1 MLRSRAG
8 GTAIVFASSDLE
20 ELQRYSDRIAVFYEG
35 RIIAVVPASSATSWS
50 LGLLIGG
57 VTP

>member
-20 ELQRYSDRIAVFYEG
+20 ELLRYSDRIAVFYEG
-35 RIIAVVPASSATSWS
+35 RIIAVVPAAAATPSS

-57 VTP
+57 VVS